1 MIYKQITAL
10 ALSVALLGAGCSLK
24 PLESTDK
31 GDTDKTEKEET
42 TSPQP
47 KDEIK
52 PPVKED
58 DDLTKE
64 DEVEDIEEPVTDE
77 EDNVADEKNEPAQ
90 PDETVVPE
98 TPDKTGYGG
107 KVIGELN
114 MKADENSVIV
124 FLTAEKDEYK
134 GKDAYMEFG
143 CGSVLV
149 PVRRELTKTQSDLA
163 EALVQ
168 LLTIKQM
175 QYEEQGLRNAVA
187 PSAPTMKLTNIHYEG
202 QTRVIEF
209 EGQFLSAGTCDDPR
223 IKAQIEETV
232 KLYVT
237 DYEIRINGK
246 ESEWRCLF
254 DQSGECS

>member
-1 MIYKQITAL
+1 MVYKQIAAL
-10 ALSVALLGAGCSLK
+10 ALCVALLGAGCSLK
-24 PLESTDK
+24 PLESTDTE
-31 GDTDKTEKEET
+31 DTAKTETKA
-42 TSPQP
+42 PLP
-47 KDEIK
+47 KDEVK
-52 PPVKED
+52 TPVKDDED
-58 DDLTKE
+58 SIKE
-64 DEVEDIEEPVTDE
+64 EEKDELDKPVTDDETEPTEVDE
-77 EDNVADEKNEPAQ
+77 EPTQ
-90 PDETVVPE
+90 PDEIDEPQVSNG
-98 TPDKTGYGG
+98 TGYGG
-107 KVIGELN
+107 KIIGELSMN
-114 MKADENSVIV
+114 ADENSVVV
-124 FLTAEKDEYK
+124 FLVSEKGEYK
-134 GKDAYMEFG
+134 GDDAYMEIG
-143 CGSVLV
+143 CDSLLV

-187 PSAPTMKLTNIHYEG
+187 PSAPTIKLTNIRYEG

-254 DQSGECS
+254 DQSGECA